1 MFFKRQEQRGFKETN
16 QTTKWKKFVFF
27 FNNPILDYNLM
38 LKFPDFKLIKLD

>member
-1 MFFKRQEQRGFKETN
+1 MFFKRQEQMGFKETN

-27 FNNPILDYNLM
+27 NNPILAYNLM